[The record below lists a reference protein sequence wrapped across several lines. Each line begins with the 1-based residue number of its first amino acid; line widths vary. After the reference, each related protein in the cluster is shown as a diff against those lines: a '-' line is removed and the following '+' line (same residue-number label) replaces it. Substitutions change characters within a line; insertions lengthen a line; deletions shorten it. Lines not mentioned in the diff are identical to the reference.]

1 MDEPTDD
8 AATVSEHVQAIRR
21 RLWWVVV
28 GSLLGLVL
36 GALTLRGEVSSNAV
50 AQVSIEY
57 RWDAAEVAEPGS
69 DAKDATLRREQLIP
83 DLESESLKVE
93 GQDESRR
100 IVFEAVSSDVDTA
113 TENAM
118 EYATAYRDYRQ
129 ADIDKRLDA
138 EIALQKS
145 ALDVLQEK
153 LDTTAQLT
161 PAAVDDAALVLEVI
175 LRTRRL
181 SDLTQALG
189 PNPIMGNPEL
199 VFTKS
204 SPIGVNSTVPVLLL
218 IILGGGVAASLAA
231 FAGRLDHRLYSRA
244 DLERVVRGRPVL
256 AVVEAG
262 SDVSGLLPAVASL
275 TDRYAPGAVVGIVG
289 VGKDVGRLV
298 SDVGRS
304 MKSGAATLSDDSAS
318 HLEFQVIDTSLSDD
332 AAGLVQTRSLDGVLI
347 VSQAGTTQDTD
358 LAAAVSSLGLI
369 GTDIAGLVMIGVP
382 ARELAEA
389 RLSQQ
394 L

>member
-36 GALTLRGEVSSNAV
+36 GALTLRGELSSNAV

-181 SDLTQALG
+181 SAPDAGTRPEPHHG
-189 PNPIMGNPEL
+189 EPPN
-199 VFTKS
+199 S
-204 SPIGVNSTVPVLLL
+204 SSQN
-218 IILGGGVAASLAA
+218 
-231 FAGRLDHRLYSRA
+231 RRR
-244 DLERVVRGRPVL
+244 
-256 AVVEAG
+256 
-262 SDVSGLLPAVASL
+262 
-275 TDRYAPGAVVGIVG
+275 
-289 VGKDVGRLV
+289 
-298 SDVGRS
+298 
-304 MKSGAATLSDDSAS
+304 SAS
-318 HLEFQVIDTSLSDD
+318 
-332 AAGLVQTRSLDGVLI
+332 TRR
-347 VSQAGTTQDTD
+347 SQ
-358 LAAAVSSLGLI
+358 SCS
-369 GTDIAGLVMIGVP
+369 
-382 ARELAEA
+382 
-389 RLSQQ
+389 
-394 L
+394 

>member
-1 MDEPTDD
+1 M
-8 AATVSEHVQAIRR
+8 
-21 RLWWVVV
+21 
-28 GSLLGLVL
+28 
-36 GALTLRGEVSSNAV
+36 
-50 AQVSIEY
+50 
-57 RWDAAEVAEPGS
+57 
-69 DAKDATLRREQLIP
+69 
-83 DLESESLKVE
+83 
-93 GQDESRR
+93 
-100 IVFEAVSSDVDTA
+100 
-113 TENAM
+113 
-118 EYATAYRDYRQ
+118 
-129 ADIDKRLDA
+129 
-138 EIALQKS
+138 
-145 ALDVLQEK
+145 
-153 LDTTAQLT
+153 
-161 PAAVDDAALVLEVI
+161 
-175 LRTRRL
+175 
-181 SDLTQALG
+181 
-189 PNPIMGNPEL
+189 
-199 VFTKS
+199 
-204 SPIGVNSTVPVLLL
+204 
-218 IILGGGVAASLAA
+218 
-231 FAGRLDHRLYSRA
+231 
-244 DLERVVRGRPVL
+244 
-256 AVVEAG
+256 
-262 SDVSGLLPAVASL
+262 SGLLPAVASL